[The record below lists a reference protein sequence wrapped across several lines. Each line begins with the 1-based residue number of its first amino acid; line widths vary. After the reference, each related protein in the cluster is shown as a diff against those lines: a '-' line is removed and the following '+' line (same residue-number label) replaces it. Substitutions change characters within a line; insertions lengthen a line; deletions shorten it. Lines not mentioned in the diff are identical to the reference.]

1 MLENG
6 GTKNDYYFK
15 TAKNQ
20 KFRFLCMKIEVLKMI
35 IPFKLLKM
43 RKMSLANTSLALEW
57 FCENKYLLFKWKV

>member
-20 KFRFLCMKIEVLKMI
+20 KFRFLCMKIEVLKMT

-43 RKMSLANTSLALEW
+43 RKMSLALEW